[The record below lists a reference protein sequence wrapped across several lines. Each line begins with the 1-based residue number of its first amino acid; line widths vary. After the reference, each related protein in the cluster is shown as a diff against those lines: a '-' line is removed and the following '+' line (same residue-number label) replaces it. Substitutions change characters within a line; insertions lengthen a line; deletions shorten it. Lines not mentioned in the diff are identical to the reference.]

1 MTDRLPDE
9 YFDDVYA
16 DSSDPWGMAERWY
29 ERRKYSITMAML
41 PQQRYRHA
49 FEPGCSIGMLTERLV
64 ERCDRVTSYDVA
76 QAALDITRGRL
87 GDRDGL
93 ELVRSSLDA
102 AWPGGDV
109 DLVVISEVA
118 YYLSEAALRRVL
130 DRECPRL
137 AVGTTLLAAHWRHPV
152 ADYPLTGD
160 RANAV
165 IGETAGLTP
174 VAHYLDDDVVIDV
187 FRFGPS
193 ESVAVDTGVP
203 GAVARG

>member
-1 MTDRLPDE
+1 VTDRLPDE

-16 DSSDPWGMAERWY
+16 ASADPWGMAERWY

-64 ERCDRVTSYDVA
+64 ERCDRVTSFDVA

-87 GDRDGL
+87 GDRDDL
-93 ELVRSSLDA
+93 ELVRSSLDG
-102 AWPGGDV
+102 AWPGDDV

-118 YYLSEAALRRVL
+118 YYLSEDALRRVL

-137 AVGTTLLAAHWRHPV
+137 AAGATLVAAHWRHPV

-160 RANAV
+160 RANEV
-165 IGETAGLTP
+165 IGETAGLTS
-174 VAHYLDDDVVIDV
+174 VARYLDDDVVMDV
-187 FRFGPS
+187 FRLGAS
-193 ESVAVDTGVP
+193 ESVAVGTGVP